1 LQFLRL
7 FAISNHQEVSIW
19 GIWVLSNEFRDFA
32 LSWRRN
38 LFVWEERVLENLLE
52 VLKGVF
58 STQEEDYWKWRPED
72 NGLFLVDSMYKVLEK
87 LIVWEDSWGDM
98 EKKVWGYFWKGQ
110 APLRVVAFS

>member
-1 LQFLRL
+1 M
-7 FAISNHQEVSIW
+7 
-19 GIWVLSNEFRDFA
+19 
-32 LSWRRN
+32 
-38 LFVWEERVLENLLE
+38 WEERVLENLLE